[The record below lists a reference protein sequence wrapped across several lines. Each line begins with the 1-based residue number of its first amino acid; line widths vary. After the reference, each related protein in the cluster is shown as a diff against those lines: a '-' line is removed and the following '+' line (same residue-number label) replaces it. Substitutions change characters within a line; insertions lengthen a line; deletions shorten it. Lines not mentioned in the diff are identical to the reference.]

1 MITPIFSRYIIR
13 MEQREFEQIAEQ
25 LREKA
30 LQATKNY
37 QIPEESGEDIA
48 QDTLLKL
55 WLRHAEFSTAEDCLR
70 LAGHIARHLCIDHFR
85 SQKRIGILESQL
97 IADEIHAT
105 PYEHLVNLETGEWLE
120 KRMKALPSKEY
131 EILWLRQT
139 EQKSNAE
146 IATLL
151 GIGKGSVA
159 TLLSKA
165 RKQLFEE
172 IKRKERYENR

>member
-1 MITPIFSRYIIR
+1 MIIPIFSRYIIR

-30 LQATKNY
+30 LQATKSY

-55 WLRHAEFSTAEDCLR
+55 WLRHAEFSTPEDCLR

-85 SQKRIGILESQL
+85 
-97 IADEIHAT
+97 
-105 PYEHLVNLETGEWLE
+105 
-120 KRMKALPSKEY
+120 
-131 EILWLRQT
+131 RQT

-165 RKQLFEE
+165 RKQIFEE
-172 IKRKERYENR
+172 IKRKERYENK

>member
-1 MITPIFSRYIIR
+1 
-13 MEQREFEQIAEQ
+13 MEQREFEQIAES
-25 LREKA
+25 LRKKA
-30 LQATKNY
+30 LQISRNY

-55 WLRHAEFSTAEDCLR
+55 WLHHAEFSTAEDCLR
-70 LAGHIARHLCIDHFR
+70 LAGHIARHLCIDHLR
-85 SQKRIGILESQL
+85 GRRRLGILESQSV
-97 IADEIHAT
+97 ANEAYAT
-105 PYEHLVNLETGEWLE
+105 PYDRLVSLETGQWLDA
-120 KRMKALPSKEY
+120 KMRALPSKEY
-131 EILWLRQT
+131 EILRLRQT

-146 IATLL
+146 IAALL

-172 IKRKERYENR
+172 IKRKDKYENR

>member
-1 MITPIFSRYIIR
+1 MSR
-13 MEQREFEQIAEQ
+13 
-25 LREKA
+25 
-30 LQATKNY
+30 NY

-55 WLRHAEFSTAEDCLR
+55 WLHRAEFSTAEDCQR

-85 SQKRIGILESQL
+85 SHRRLGILESL
-97 IADEIHAT
+97 SIADEAYAT
-105 PYEHLVNLETGEWLE
+105 PHDRLVGLETGQWLDA
-120 KRMKALPSKEY
+120 RMQELPPKEY
-131 EILWLRQT
+131 EILRLRQT
-139 EQKSNAE
+139 EQKTNAE
-146 IATLL
+146 IAALL

-172 IKRKERYENR
+172 IKRKDRYENR

>member
-1 MITPIFSRYIIR
+1 
-13 MEQREFEQIAEQ
+13 MEQREFEQIADS
-25 LREKA
+25 LRKKA
-30 LQATKNY
+30 LQMSRNY

-55 WLRHAEFSTAEDCLR
+55 WLHRAEFSTAEDCQR

-85 SQKRIGILESQL
+85 SHRRLGILESL
-97 IADEIHAT
+97 SIADEAYAT
-105 PYEHLVNLETGEWLE
+105 PHDRLVGLETGQWLDA
-120 KRMKALPSKEY
+120 RMQELPPKEY
-131 EILWLRQT
+131 EILRLRQT
-139 EQKSNAE
+139 EQKTNAE
-146 IATLL
+146 IAALL

-172 IKRKERYENR
+172 IKRKDRYENR

>member
-1 MITPIFSRYIIR
+1 MK
-13 MEQREFEQIAEQ
+13 QREFEQIAGQ
-25 LREKA
+25 LRKKA
-30 LQATKNY
+30 LQTTGSY
-37 QIPEESGEDIA
+37 QIPEDSGEDIA

-55 WLRHAEFSTAEDCLR
+55 WLHHTEFSTAEDCLR

-85 SQKRIGILESQL
+85 NRKRLSILESQS
-97 IADEIHAT
+97 IADKAYAT
-105 PYEHLVNLETGEWLE
+105 PYDRLVSLETGEWLE
-120 KRMKALPSKEY
+120 TRMQALPSKEY
-131 EILWLRQT
+131 EILRLRQT

-146 IATLL
+146 IAALL

-172 IKRKERYENR
+172 IKRKNRYENR